1 MKINTQNLKGTTDYY
16 GQDQLIRNKIT
27 DTLKETFIKYNYQ
40 PLDSTV
46 LYNYDVLAY
55 KYKDGAE
62 ILNEM
67 YTLTDQGNRRLGL
80 RYDLTIPFCKF
91 IANQKELR
99 LPIKRYEIGKVFRNG
114 PVKAGRCREFYQ
126 CDVDVVGISGQIIEA
141 EQMQMVIDIFT
152 KLGID
157 INIKWNN
164 RKLMS
169 TIIEDTNIA
178 KDKVEEVIGIID
190 KKEKISRQ
198 DLIKEL
204 SKLEICEET
213 ATKLLDNFNK
223 TLQEY
228 IDIYENDDRLET
240 QEAIKEIKTLFLYI
254 EKLNLLNNT
263 TFTPT
268 LARGLSI
275 YTSTVFE
282 FFDKKERLTCS
293 LGGGGRYDKI
303 ITDFIDD
310 GNIYPAVGLSFGLEP
325 IYTILKEEM
334 TTNNPIDIYIIPM
347 GTEIESLNLAR
358 NLRQNNINV
367 IVEMNNRKLKK
378 CFEYASKENIKYVIV
393 VGSEEISENMYTIKD
408 MTTSEQ
414 LKLPYNELETYILEN
429 KTKDNL

>member
-16 GQDQLIRNKIT
+16 GKEQLIRNKII

-46 LYNYDVLAY
+46 LYNYDILAY

-62 ILNEM
+62 ILKEM
-67 YTLTDQGNRRLGL
+67 YTLTDQGNRCLGL
-80 RYDLTIPFCKF
+80 RYDLTIPFCKY

-99 LPIKRYEIGKVFRNG
+99 LPLKRYEIGKVFRNG
-114 PVKAGRCREFYQ
+114 PVKTGRCREFYQ
-126 CDVDVVGISGQIIEA
+126 CDVDVVGISGQVIEA

-169 TIIEDTNIA
+169 TIIEDSNISN
-178 KDKVEEVIGIID
+178 DKVEEVISIID
-190 KKEKISRQ
+190 KLEKISKQ
-198 DLIKEL
+198 ELIREL
-204 SKLEICEET
+204 FKIGVAEET
-213 ATKLLDNFNK
+213 ANKLLDNFNK
-223 TLQEY
+223 SLNDY
-228 IDIYENDDRLET
+228 ISMYENDQRPLT
-240 QEAIKEIKTLFLYI
+240 IEAIEEVKVLSNYI
-254 EKLNLLNNT
+254 EKLDLTNNT

-325 IYTILKEEM
+325 IYTIIKEEIS
-334 TTNNPIDIYIIPM
+334 TNNLIDVYIIPM
-347 GTEIESLNLAR
+347 DTEIESLKLAR
-358 NLRQNNINV
+358 NLRQKNINT

-378 CFEYASKENIKYVIV
+378 CFEYASKEAIKFVIV
-393 VGSEEISENMYTIKD
+393 VGSDELKDNMYTIKD
-408 MTTSEQ
+408 MTTSTQ
-414 LKLPYNELETYILEN
+414 LKLSYNDLEEYILQN
-429 KTKDNL
+429 KNQE

>member
-16 GQDQLIRNKIT
+16 GKDQLIRNKIT

-46 LYNYDVLAY
+46 LYNYDILAY
-55 KYKDGAE
+55 KYKDDAE

-91 IANQKELR
+91 IANQKDLR
-99 LPIKRYEIGKVFRNG
+99 LPLKRYEIGKVFRNG
-114 PVKAGRCREFYQ
+114 PVKTGRCREFYQ
-126 CDVDVVGISGQIIEA
+126 CDVDVVGISGQVIEA
-141 EQMQMVIDIFT
+141 EQMQMVVDIFT

-169 TIIEDTNIA
+169 IIIEDSNIS

-190 KKEKISRQ
+190 KIEKISRQ
-198 DLIKEL
+198 DFIKEL
-204 SKLEICEET
+204 SKIEIDEET
-213 ATKLLDNFNK
+213 ANKLLDNFNK
-223 TLQEY
+223 SLTDY
-228 IDIYENDDRLET
+228 IETYENDERVVAC
-240 QEAIKEIKTLFLYI
+240 EAIQEIKTLSSYI
-254 EKLNLLNNT
+254 EKLNLSDNT

-325 IYTILKEEM
+325 IYTIIKDEM
-334 TTNNPIDIYIIPM
+334 SSDNLIDAYIIPM
-347 GTEIESLNLAR
+347 GTEVESLMLAR

-393 VGSEEISENMYTIKD
+393 VGSDEIQENMYTIKD

-414 LKLPYNELETYILEN
+414 LKLPYNELKDYILTN
-429 KTKDNL
+429 KNQG

>member
-16 GQDQLIRNKIT
+16 GKDQLIRNKIT

-46 LYNYDVLAY
+46 LYNYDILAY

-67 YTLTDQGNRRLGL
+67 YTLTDQGNRQLGL

-91 IANQKELR
+91 IANQKDLR
-99 LPIKRYEIGKVFRNG
+99 LPLKRYEIGKVFRNG
-114 PVKAGRCREFYQ
+114 PVKTGRCREFYQ
-126 CDVDVVGISGQIIEA
+126 CDVDVVGISGQVIEA
-141 EQMQMVIDIFT
+141 EQMQMVVDIFT

-169 TIIEDTNIA
+169 IIIEDSNIS

-190 KKEKISRQ
+190 KIEKISRQ
-198 DLIKEL
+198 DFIKEL
-204 SKLEICEET
+204 SKIEIDEET
-213 ATKLLDNFNK
+213 ANKLLDNFNK
-223 TLQEY
+223 SLTDY
-228 IDIYENDDRLET
+228 IETYENDERVVAS
-240 QEAIKEIKTLFLYI
+240 EAIQEIKKLSSYI
-254 EKLNLLNNT
+254 EKLNLSDNT

-325 IYTILKEEM
+325 IYTIIKDEM
-334 TTNNPIDIYIIPM
+334 SSDNLIDVYIIPM
-347 GTEIESLNLAR
+347 GTEVESLMLAR

-393 VGSEEISENMYTIKD
+393 VGSDEIQENMYTIKD

-414 LKLPYNELETYILEN
+414 LKLQYNELKDYILTN
-429 KTKDNL
+429 KNQG

>member
-16 GQDQLIRNKIT
+16 GKDQLIRNKIT

-46 LYNYDVLAY
+46 LYNYDILAY

-91 IANQKELR
+91 IANQKDLR
-99 LPIKRYEIGKVFRNG
+99 LPLKRYEIGKVFRNG
-114 PVKAGRCREFYQ
+114 PVKTGRCREFYQ
-126 CDVDVVGISGQIIEA
+126 CDVDVVGISGQVIEA
-141 EQMQMVIDIFT
+141 EQMQMVVDIFT

-169 TIIEDTNIA
+169 IIIEDSNIS

-190 KKEKISRQ
+190 KIEKISRQ
-198 DLIKEL
+198 DFIKEL
-204 SKLEICEET
+204 SKIEIDEET
-213 ATKLLDNFNK
+213 ANKLLDNFNK
-223 TLQEY
+223 SLTDY
-228 IDIYENDDRLET
+228 IEIYENDERVVAI
-240 QEAIKEIKTLFLYI
+240 EAIQEIKTLSSYI
-254 EKLNLLNNT
+254 EKLNLTNNT

-303 ITDFIDD
+303 ITDFIGD

-325 IYTILKEEM
+325 IYTIIKDEM
-334 TTNNPIDIYIIPM
+334 SSDNLIDVYIIPM
-347 GTEIESLNLAR
+347 GTEVESLMLAR

-393 VGSEEISENMYTIKD
+393 VGSDEIQENMYTIKD

-414 LKLPYNELETYILEN
+414 LKLPYNELKDYILTN
-429 KTKDNL
+429 KNQG

>member
-16 GQDQLIRNKIT
+16 GKDQLIRNKIA

-40 PLDSTV
+40 QLDSTE
-46 LYNYDVLAY
+46 LYNYDILAY

-91 IANQKELR
+91 IANQKDLR
-99 LPIKRYEIGKVFRNG
+99 LPLKRYEIGKVFRNG
-114 PVKAGRCREFYQ
+114 PVKTGRCREFYQ
-126 CDVDVVGISGQIIEA
+126 CDVDVVGISGQVIEA
-141 EQMQMVIDIFT
+141 EQMQMVVDIFT

-169 TIIEDTNIA
+169 VIIEDSNIS

-190 KKEKISRQ
+190 KIEKISRQ
-198 DLIKEL
+198 EFIKEL
-204 SKLEICEET
+204 SKIEIDEET
-213 ATKLLDNFNK
+213 DNKLLDNFNK
-223 TLQEY
+223 SLTDY
-228 IDIYENDDRLET
+228 IETYENDERVVAC
-240 QEAIKEIKTLFLYI
+240 EAIQEIKTLSSYI
-254 EKLNLLNNT
+254 EKLNLSDNT

-325 IYTILKEEM
+325 IYTIIKDEM
-334 TTNNPIDIYIIPM
+334 SSDNLIDAYIIPM
-347 GTEIESLNLAR
+347 GTEVESLMLAR

-393 VGSEEISENMYTIKD
+393 VGSDEIQENMYTIKD

-414 LKLPYNELETYILEN
+414 LKLPYNELKDYILTN
-429 KTKDNL
+429 KNQG

>member
-16 GQDQLIRNKIT
+16 GKDQLIRNKIT

-46 LYNYDVLAY
+46 LYNYDILAY

-91 IANQKELR
+91 IANQKDLR
-99 LPIKRYEIGKVFRNG
+99 LPLKRYEIGKVFRNG
-114 PVKAGRCREFYQ
+114 PVKTGRCREFYQ
-126 CDVDVVGISGQIIEA
+126 CDVDVVGISGQVIEA
-141 EQMQMVIDIFT
+141 EQMQMVVDIFT

-169 TIIEDTNIA
+169 VIIEDSNIS

-190 KKEKISRQ
+190 KIEKISRQ
-198 DLIKEL
+198 DFIKEL
-204 SKLEICEET
+204 SKIEIDEET
-213 ATKLLDNFNK
+213 ANKLLDNFNK
-223 TLQEY
+223 SLTDY
-228 IDIYENDDRLET
+228 IETYENDERVVAC
-240 QEAIKEIKTLFLYI
+240 EAIQEIKKLSSYI
-254 EKLNLLNNT
+254 EKLNLSDNT

-325 IYTILKEEM
+325 IYTIIKDEM
-334 TTNNPIDIYIIPM
+334 SSDNLIDAYIIPM
-347 GTEIESLNLAR
+347 GTEVESLMLAR

-378 CFEYASKENIKYVIV
+378 CFEYANKENIKYVIV
-393 VGSEEISENMYTIKD
+393 VGSDEIQENMYTIKD

-414 LKLPYNELETYILEN
+414 LKLPYNELKDYISTN
-429 KTKDNL
+429 KNQG

>member
-16 GQDQLIRNKIT
+16 GKDQLIRNKIT

-46 LYNYDVLAY
+46 LYNYDILAY

-91 IANQKELR
+91 IANQKDLR
-99 LPIKRYEIGKVFRNG
+99 LPLKRYEIGKVFRNG
-114 PVKAGRCREFYQ
+114 PVKTGRCREFYQ
-126 CDVDVVGISGQIIEA
+126 CDVDVVGISGQVIEA
-141 EQMQMVIDIFT
+141 EQMQMVVDIFT

-169 TIIEDTNIA
+169 IIIEDSNIS

-190 KKEKISRQ
+190 KIEKISRQ
-198 DLIKEL
+198 DFIKEL
-204 SKLEICEET
+204 SKIEIDEET
-213 ATKLLDNFNK
+213 ANKLLDNFNK
-223 TLQEY
+223 SLTDY
-228 IDIYENDDRLET
+228 IKMYENDERVVAC
-240 QEAIKEIKTLFLYI
+240 EAIQEIKTLSSYI
-254 EKLNLLNNT
+254 EKLNLSNNT

-325 IYTILKEEM
+325 IYTIIKDEM
-334 TTNNPIDIYIIPM
+334 SSDNLIDAYIIPM
-347 GTEIESLNLAR
+347 GTEVESLMLAR
-358 NLRQNNINV
+358 NLRQNSINV

-393 VGSEEISENMYTIKD
+393 VGSDEIQENMYTIKD
-408 MTTSEQ
+408 MTTTEQ
-414 LKLPYNELETYILEN
+414 LKLPYNELKDYILTN
-429 KTKDNL
+429 KNQG

>member
-16 GQDQLIRNKIT
+16 GKDQLIRNKIT

-46 LYNYDVLAY
+46 LYNYDILAY

-67 YTLTDQGNRRLGL
+67 YTLTDQGNRQLGL

-91 IANQKELR
+91 IANQKDLR
-99 LPIKRYEIGKVFRNG
+99 LPLKRYEIGKVFRNG
-114 PVKAGRCREFYQ
+114 PVKTGRCREFYQ
-126 CDVDVVGISGQIIEA
+126 CDVDVVGISGQVIEA
-141 EQMQMVIDIFT
+141 EQMQMVVDIFT

-169 TIIEDTNIA
+169 VIIEDSNIS

-190 KKEKISRQ
+190 KIEKISRQ
-198 DLIKEL
+198 DFIKEL
-204 SKLEICEET
+204 SKIEIDEET
-213 ATKLLDNFNK
+213 ANKLLDNFNK
-223 TLQEY
+223 SLTDY
-228 IDIYENDDRLET
+228 IKTYENDERVVAS
-240 QEAIKEIKTLFLYI
+240 EAIQEIKKLSSYI
-254 EKLNLLNNT
+254 EKLNLSDNT

-325 IYTILKEEM
+325 IYTIIKDEM
-334 TTNNPIDIYIIPM
+334 SSDNLIDVYIIPM
-347 GTEIESLNLAR
+347 GTEVESLMLAR

-393 VGSEEISENMYTIKD
+393 VGSDEIQENMYTIKD

-414 LKLPYNELETYILEN
+414 LKLQYNELKDYILTN
-429 KTKDNL
+429 KNQG

>member
-16 GQDQLIRNKIT
+16 GKDQLIRNKIT
-27 DTLKETFIKYNYQ
+27 DILKETFIKYNYQ

-46 LYNYDVLAY
+46 LYNYYILAY
-55 KYKDGAE
+55 KYKEGAE
-62 ILNEM
+62 ILSEM

-99 LPIKRYEIGKVFRNG
+99 LPLKRYEIGKVFRNG
-114 PVKAGRCREFYQ
+114 PVKTGRCREFYQ

-141 EQMQMVIDIFT
+141 EQMQMVVDVFT

-169 TIIEDTNIA
+169 IIIEDSNIS
-178 KDKVEEVIGIID
+178 KDKIEEVIGIID
-190 KKEKISRQ
+190 KIEKISRQ
-198 DLIKEL
+198 DFIKEL
-204 SKLEICEET
+204 SKIEIEEET
-213 ATKLLDNFNK
+213 ANKLLDNFNK
-223 TLQEY
+223 QLTDY
-228 IDIYENDDRLET
+228 IEMYEEDERIIAK
-240 QEAIKEIKTLFLYI
+240 EAIQEIKTLSSYI
-254 EKLNLLNNT
+254 KKLNLLNNT

-325 IYTILKEEM
+325 IYTIIKDEM
-334 TTNNPIDIYIIPM
+334 ATDSLIDVYIIPM
-347 GTEIESLNLAR
+347 DTEIESLMLAR
-358 NLRQNNINV
+358 NLRQKNINV

-393 VGSEEISENMYTIKD
+393 VGSNEIQENIYTIKD

-414 LKLPYNELETYILEN
+414 LKLPYNELEEYLLAN
-429 KTKDNL
+429 KNQG

>member
-16 GQDQLIRNKIT
+16 GKDQLIRNKIT

-46 LYNYDVLAY
+46 LYNYDILAY

-67 YTLTDQGNRRLGL
+67 YTLTDQGNRQLGL

-91 IANQKELR
+91 IANQKDLR
-99 LPIKRYEIGKVFRNG
+99 LPLKRYEIGKVFRNG
-114 PVKAGRCREFYQ
+114 PVKTGRCREFYQ
-126 CDVDVVGISGQIIEA
+126 CDVDVVGISGQVIEA
-141 EQMQMVIDIFT
+141 EQMQMVVDIFT

-169 TIIEDTNIA
+169 VIIEDSNIS

-190 KKEKISRQ
+190 KIEKISRQ
-198 DLIKEL
+198 DFIKEL
-204 SKLEICEET
+204 SKIEIDEET
-213 ATKLLDNFNK
+213 ANKLLDNFNK
-223 TLQEY
+223 SLTDY
-228 IDIYENDDRLET
+228 IKMYENDERVVAS
-240 QEAIKEIKTLFLYI
+240 EAIQEIKKLSSYI
-254 EKLNLLNNT
+254 EKLNLSDNT

-325 IYTILKEEM
+325 IYTIIKDEM
-334 TTNNPIDIYIIPM
+334 SSDNLIDVYIIPM
-347 GTEIESLNLAR
+347 GTEVESLMLAR

-393 VGSEEISENMYTIKD
+393 VGSDEIQENMYTIKD

-414 LKLPYNELETYILEN
+414 LKLPYNELKDYILTN
-429 KTKDNL
+429 KNQG

>member
-16 GQDQLIRNKIT
+16 GKDQLIRNKIT

-46 LYNYDVLAY
+46 LYNYDILAY

-91 IANQKELR
+91 IANQKDLR
-99 LPIKRYEIGKVFRNG
+99 LPLKRYEIGKVFRNG
-114 PVKAGRCREFYQ
+114 PVKTGRCREFYQ
-126 CDVDVVGISGQIIEA
+126 CDVDVVGISGQVIEA
-141 EQMQMVIDIFT
+141 EQMQMVVDIFT

-169 TIIEDTNIA
+169 IIIEDSNIS

-190 KKEKISRQ
+190 KIEKISRQ
-198 DLIKEL
+198 DFIKEL
-204 SKLEICEET
+204 SKIEIDEET
-213 ATKLLDNFNK
+213 ANKLLDNFNK
-223 TLQEY
+223 SLTDY
-228 IDIYENDDRLET
+228 IETYENDERVVAS
-240 QEAIKEIKTLFLYI
+240 EAIQEIKTLSSYI
-254 EKLNLLNNT
+254 EKLNLTNNT

-325 IYTILKEEM
+325 IYTIIKDEM
-334 TTNNPIDIYIIPM
+334 SSDNLIDAYIIPM
-347 GTEIESLNLAR
+347 GTEVESLMLAR

-393 VGSEEISENMYTIKD
+393 VGSDEIQENMYTIKD

-414 LKLPYNELETYILEN
+414 LKLPYNELKDYILTN
-429 KTKDNL
+429 KNQG

>member
-16 GQDQLIRNKIT
+16 GKEQLIRNKIT

-46 LYNYDVLAY
+46 LYNYDILAY
-55 KYKDGAE
+55 KYKEGAE

-67 YTLTDQGNRRLGL
+67 YTLTDQGNRQLGL

-91 IANQKELR
+91 IANQKDLR
-99 LPIKRYEIGKVFRNG
+99 LPLKRYEIGKVFRNG
-114 PVKAGRCREFYQ
+114 PVKTGRCREFYQ
-126 CDVDVVGISGQIIEA
+126 CDVDVVGISGQAIEA
-141 EQMQMVIDIFT
+141 EQMQMVVDIFT

-169 TIIEDTNIA
+169 IIIEDSNIS
-178 KDKVEEVIGIID
+178 KDKVEEVISIID
-190 KKEKISRQ
+190 KIEKISRQ

-204 SKLEICEET
+204 SRIEIAEEISN
-213 ATKLLDNFNK
+213 KLLDNFDKSLDDYIEMYKNDER
-223 TLQEY
+223 TLV
-228 IDIYENDDRLET
+228 N
-240 QEAIKEIKTLFLYI
+240 EAIQEIKTLSSYI
-254 EKLNLLNNT
+254 EKLNLSNNT

-282 FFDKKERLTCS
+282 FFDKKERLNCS

-325 IYTILKEEM
+325 IYTIIKDEISS
-334 TTNNPIDIYIIPM
+334 NNLTDVYIIPM
-347 GTEIESLNLAR
+347 GTEAESLMLAR

-393 VGSEEISENMYTIKD
+393 VGSDEIQENMYTIKD
-408 MTTSEQ
+408 MNTSEQ
-414 LKLPYNELETYILEN
+414 LKLPYNELKDYILTN
-429 KTKDNL
+429 KNQG

>member
-16 GQDQLIRNKIT
+16 GKDQLIRNKIT

-46 LYNYDVLAY
+46 LYNYDILAY

-91 IANQKELR
+91 IANQKDLR
-99 LPIKRYEIGKVFRNG
+99 LPLKRYEIGKVFRNG
-114 PVKAGRCREFYQ
+114 PVKTGRCREFYQ
-126 CDVDVVGISGQIIEA
+126 CDVDVVGISGQVIEA
-141 EQMQMVIDIFT
+141 EQMQMVVDIFT

-169 TIIEDTNIA
+169 IIIEDSNIS

-190 KKEKISRQ
+190 KIEKISRQ
-198 DLIKEL
+198 DFIKEL
-204 SKLEICEET
+204 SKIEIDEET
-213 ATKLLDNFNK
+213 ANKLLDNFNK
-223 TLQEY
+223 SLTDY
-228 IDIYENDDRLET
+228 IETYENDERVVAC
-240 QEAIKEIKTLFLYI
+240 EAIQEIKTLSSYI
-254 EKLNLLNNT
+254 EKLNLSDKT

-275 YTSTVFE
+275 YTSTIFE

-325 IYTILKEEM
+325 IYTIIKDEM
-334 TTNNPIDIYIIPM
+334 SSDNLIDVYIIPM
-347 GTEIESLNLAR
+347 GTEVESLMLAR

-393 VGSEEISENMYTIKD
+393 VGSDEIQENMYTIKD

-414 LKLPYNELETYILEN
+414 LKLSYNELKDYILTN
-429 KTKDNL
+429 KNQG

>member
-16 GQDQLIRNKIT
+16 GKDQLIRNKIA

-46 LYNYDVLAY
+46 LYNYDILAY

-91 IANQKELR
+91 IANQKDLR
-99 LPIKRYEIGKVFRNG
+99 LPLKRYEIGKVFRNG
-114 PVKAGRCREFYQ
+114 PVKTGRCREFYQ
-126 CDVDVVGISGQIIEA
+126 CDVDVVGISGQVIEA
-141 EQMQMVIDIFT
+141 EQMQMVVDIFT

-169 TIIEDTNIA
+169 IIIEDSNIS

-190 KKEKISRQ
+190 KIEKISRQ
-198 DLIKEL
+198 DFIKEL
-204 SKLEICEET
+204 SKIEIDEET
-213 ATKLLDNFNK
+213 ANKLLDNFNK
-223 TLQEY
+223 SLTDY
-228 IDIYENDDRLET
+228 IETYENDERVVAS
-240 QEAIKEIKTLFLYI
+240 EAIQEIKKLSSYI
-254 EKLNLLNNT
+254 EKLNLSDNT

-310 GNIYPAVGLSFGLEP
+310 GDIYPAVGLSFGLEP
-325 IYTILKEEM
+325 IYTIIKDEM
-334 TTNNPIDIYIIPM
+334 SSDNLIDVYIIPM
-347 GTEIESLNLAR
+347 GTEVESLMLAR

-393 VGSEEISENMYTIKD
+393 VGSDEIQENMYTIKD

-414 LKLPYNELETYILEN
+414 LKLPYNELKDYILTN
-429 KTKDNL
+429 KNQG

>member
-16 GQDQLIRNKIT
+16 GKDQLIRNKIT

-46 LYNYDVLAY
+46 LYNYDILAY

-67 YTLTDQGNRRLGL
+67 YTLTDQGNRQLGL

-91 IANQKELR
+91 IANQKDLR
-99 LPIKRYEIGKVFRNG
+99 LPLKRYEIGKVFRNG
-114 PVKAGRCREFYQ
+114 PVKTGRCREFYQ
-126 CDVDVVGISGQIIEA
+126 CDVDVVGISGQVIEA
-141 EQMQMVIDIFT
+141 EQMQMVVDIFT

-169 TIIEDTNIA
+169 VIIEDSNIS

-190 KKEKISRQ
+190 KIEKISRQ
-198 DLIKEL
+198 DFIKEL
-204 SKLEICEET
+204 SKIEIDEET
-213 ATKLLDNFNK
+213 ANKLLDNFNK
-223 TLQEY
+223 SLTDY
-228 IDIYENDDRLET
+228 IKTYENDERVVAC
-240 QEAIKEIKTLFLYI
+240 EAIQEIKTLSSYI
-254 EKLNLLNNT
+254 EKLNLSNNT

-325 IYTILKEEM
+325 IYTIIKDEM
-334 TTNNPIDIYIIPM
+334 SSDNLIDAYIIPM
-347 GTEIESLNLAR
+347 GTEVESLMLAR

-393 VGSEEISENMYTIKD
+393 VGSDEIQENMYTIKD

-414 LKLPYNELETYILEN
+414 LKLPYNELKDYILTN
-429 KTKDNL
+429 KNQG

>member
-16 GQDQLIRNKIT
+16 GKDQLIRNKIT

-46 LYNYDVLAY
+46 LYNYDILAY

-91 IANQKELR
+91 IANQKDLR
-99 LPIKRYEIGKVFRNG
+99 LPLKRYEIGKVFRNG
-114 PVKAGRCREFYQ
+114 PVKTGRCREFYQ
-126 CDVDVVGISGQIIEA
+126 CDVDVVGISGQVIEA
-141 EQMQMVIDIFT
+141 EQMQMVVDIFT

-169 TIIEDTNIA
+169 IIIEDSNIS

-190 KKEKISRQ
+190 KIEKISRQ
-198 DLIKEL
+198 DFIKEL
-204 SKLEICEET
+204 SKIEIDEET
-213 ATKLLDNFNK
+213 ANKLLDNFNK
-223 TLQEY
+223 SLTDY
-228 IDIYENDDRLET
+228 IETYENDERVVAS
-240 QEAIKEIKTLFLYI
+240 EAIQEIKKLSSYI
-254 EKLNLLNNT
+254 EKLNLSDNT

-325 IYTILKEEM
+325 IYTIIKDEM
-334 TTNNPIDIYIIPM
+334 SSDNLIDVYIIPM
-347 GTEIESLNLAR
+347 GTEVESLMLAR

-393 VGSEEISENMYTIKD
+393 VGSDEIQENMYTIKD

-414 LKLPYNELETYILEN
+414 LKLPYNELKDYILTN
-429 KTKDNL
+429 KNQG

>member
-16 GQDQLIRNKIT
+16 GKDQLIRNKIT

-46 LYNYDVLAY
+46 LYNYDILAY

-91 IANQKELR
+91 IANQKDLR
-99 LPIKRYEIGKVFRNG
+99 LPLKRYEIGKVFRNG
-114 PVKAGRCREFYQ
+114 PVKTGRCREFYQ
-126 CDVDVVGISGQIIEA
+126 CDVDVVGISGQVIEA
-141 EQMQMVIDIFT
+141 EQMQMVVDIFT

-169 TIIEDTNIA
+169 IIIEDSNIS

-190 KKEKISRQ
+190 KIEKISRQ
-198 DLIKEL
+198 DFIKEL
-204 SKLEICEET
+204 SKIEIDEET
-213 ATKLLDNFNK
+213 ANKLLDNFNK
-223 TLQEY
+223 SLTDY
-228 IDIYENDDRLET
+228 IETYENDERVVAC
-240 QEAIKEIKTLFLYI
+240 EAIQEIKTLSSYI
-254 EKLNLLNNT
+254 EKLNLSDNT

-325 IYTILKEEM
+325 IYTIIKDEM
-334 TTNNPIDIYIIPM
+334 SSDNLIDAYIIPM
-347 GTEIESLNLAR
+347 GTEVESLMLAR
-358 NLRQNNINV
+358 NLRQNNINL

-393 VGSEEISENMYTIKD
+393 VGSDEIQENMYTIKD

-414 LKLPYNELETYILEN
+414 LKLPYNELKDYILTN
-429 KTKDNL
+429 KNQG

>member
-16 GQDQLIRNKIT
+16 GKDQLIRNKIT

-46 LYNYDVLAY
+46 LYNYDILAY

-91 IANQKELR
+91 IANQKDLR
-99 LPIKRYEIGKVFRNG
+99 LPLKRYEIGKVFRNG
-114 PVKAGRCREFYQ
+114 PVKTGRCREFYQ
-126 CDVDVVGISGQIIEA
+126 CDVDVVGISGQVIEA
-141 EQMQMVIDIFT
+141 EQMQMVVDIFT

-169 TIIEDTNIA
+169 VIIEDSNIS

-190 KKEKISRQ
+190 KIEKISRQ
-198 DLIKEL
+198 EFIKEL
-204 SKLEICEET
+204 SKIEIDEET
-213 ATKLLDNFNK
+213 ANKLLDNFNK
-223 TLQEY
+223 SLTDY
-228 IDIYENDDRLET
+228 IETYENDERVVAS
-240 QEAIKEIKTLFLYI
+240 EAIQEIKTLSSYI
-254 EKLNLLNNT
+254 EKLNLSDNT

-325 IYTILKEEM
+325 IYTIIKDELSSD
-334 TTNNPIDIYIIPM
+334 NLIDAYIIPM
-347 GTEIESLNLAR
+347 GTEVESLMLAR

-393 VGSEEISENMYTIKD
+393 VGSDEIQENMYTIKD

-414 LKLPYNELETYILEN
+414 LKLPYNELKDYILTN
-429 KTKDNL
+429 KNQG